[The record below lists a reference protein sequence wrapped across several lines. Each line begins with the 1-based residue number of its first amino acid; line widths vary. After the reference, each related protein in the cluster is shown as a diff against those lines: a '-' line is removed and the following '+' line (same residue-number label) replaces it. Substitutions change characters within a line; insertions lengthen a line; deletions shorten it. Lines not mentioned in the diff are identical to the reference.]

1 MKKKSSIQ
9 LQNNNNSG
17 ELIKVEYILNKM
29 ETTLKEYEN
38 LSRLTALKELQMEED
53 NDPFKILI
61 GTILSARSRDE
72 NTSKIVRKL
81 FQKYKNALELANAD
95 LNDIKSIIHSI
106 GFYNIKAERIKQVSK
121 IILEKFHGVVPNEIE
136 DLLGLPGVGRKT
148 ANCVLVYAFNK
159 PAIPVDIHVHRIS
172 NRIGIVKTQNVKRTE
187 EELIKIVDKEYWLI
201 LNNIFVMYGQ
211 NICLPIRP
219 KCQMCNLKDI
229 CNFYTNQKKI

>member
-1 MKKKSSIQ
+1 MKKKSSIK
-9 LQNNNNSG
+9 LQNNNRPQ
-17 ELIKVEYILNKM
+17 ELIKIENILDKM
-29 ETTLKEYEN
+29 ETTLNYFEN

-81 FQKYKNALELANAD
+81 FQKYKNALELSNAD

-106 GFYNIKAERIKQVSK
+106 GFYNTKSERIKQASK
-121 IILEKFHGVVPNEIE
+121 IIVEKFHGIVPSELE
-136 DLLGLPGVGRKT
+136 DLLSLPGVGRKT

-159 PAIPVDIHVHRIS
+159 PAIPVDTHVHRIS
-172 NRIGIVKTQNVKRTE
+172 NRIGIVKTQDVKKTE
-187 EELIKIVDKEYWLI
+187 EELIKIVDKKYWLI